1 MIMRFKE
8 KMIFC
13 ANQLHCFS
21 MFWVLYKSFHF
32 EDLNI
37 FNTYFQ
43 EMRKEENK
51 ISDDDNED
59 SKGSIEQVFVK
70 Y

>member
-1 MIMRFKE
+1 
-8 KMIFC
+8 
-13 ANQLHCFS
+13 

-37 FNTYFQ
+37 LNTYFQ